1 MKAVRFGFKLF
12 IDIVIYS
19 DKLFCKG
26 AWLPGATP
34 RMQSVVGA
42 GSEKDVHFAQ
52 MATGIYRFVLASGSS
67 NSMRLEGGSMW
78 IPAAVPYR

>member
-1 MKAVRFGFKLF
+1 
-12 IDIVIYS
+12 
-19 DKLFCKG
+19 
-26 AWLPGATP
+26 
-34 RMQSVVGA
+34 MQSVVGA

>member
-1 MKAVRFGFKLF
+1 
-12 IDIVIYS
+12 
-19 DKLFCKG
+19 
-26 AWLPGATP
+26 
-34 RMQSVVGA
+34 MQSVVGA

-52 MATGIYRFVLASGSS
+52 MATGIYRVVLASGS